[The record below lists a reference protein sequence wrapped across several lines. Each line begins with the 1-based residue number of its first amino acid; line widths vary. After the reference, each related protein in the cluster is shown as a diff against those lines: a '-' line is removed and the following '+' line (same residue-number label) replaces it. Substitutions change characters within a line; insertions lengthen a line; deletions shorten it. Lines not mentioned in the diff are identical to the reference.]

1 MRQAKWSLAS
11 DAGSLAVSI
20 MTDLWHW
27 RAPATVRGRAYRSRT
42 ATPLHG
48 SSPVGLVP
56 RVENVN
62 RRGLRPT
69 IGAQCGPSVP
79 AHTLFIDNL
88 KCLYGWVHVGRRCGS
103 IFEVDLH

>member
-56 RVENVN
+56 RGREGTHAHVRRLGSLGGKCGAIVETQSVE
-62 RRGLRPT
+62 RDDGFLRDCKR
-69 IGAQCGPSVP
+69 ARVS
-79 AHTLFIDNL
+79 
-88 KCLYGWVHVGRRCGS
+88 
-103 IFEVDLH
+103 